1 MNLRPYQAD
10 LLLLLVAISW
20 GTTFVVVQQAVEAV
34 PVYQFLF
41 WRFGLAFVLMV
52 PFMAWRGRR
61 PDRGTL
67 WAGVVL
73 GLINFGAY
81 ALQTFGLTH
90 TTSSSVAFITGL
102 FVVFV
107 PLLGRLVF
115 GQRIVPVVWV
125 SSLLAVGGLWLL
137 TTQGALQ
144 AGRGEAY
151 AFGCAMLFALHLLYT
166 GRFSRRYDVSGLVIV
181 QFGTMAAA
189 SALMQLMNGGS
200 LWPAAWSGTL
210 VWSLGITV
218 VFATVF
224 AFWVQ
229 TSMQRF
235 TSAARAAV
243 IFTMEPLSAAIFAY
257 AYAGEVLRPL
267 QLAGGIII
275 VASML
280 LTELGTLYLRPKK

>member
-151 AFGCAMLFALHLLYT
+151 ALGCAMLFALHLLYT

-189 SALMQLMNGGS
+189 SALMQLMSGGS
-200 LWPAAWSGTL
+200 LWPAAWSSTL

-257 AYAGEVLRPL
+257 AYVGEVLRPL

>member
-20 GTTFVVVQQAVEAV
+20 GTTFVVVQQAVETV
-34 PVYQFLF
+34 PVYLFLF
-41 WRFGLAFVLMV
+41 WRFGLAFVLMGLFV
-52 PFMAWRGRR
+52 LWRGRR
-61 PDRGTL
+61 PDRGTVL
-67 WAGVVL
+67 AGAVL

-107 PLLGRLVF
+107 PLLGRVMF
-115 GQRIVPVVWV
+115 AQKIAPVVWI

-137 TTQGALQ
+137 TTQGALR
-144 AGRGEAY
+144 AGRGEGY
-151 AFGCAMLFALHLLYT
+151 ALGCAVLFALHLLYT
-166 GRFSRRYDVSGLVIV
+166 GKFSRQYDVTGLVTV

-189 SALMQLMNGGS
+189 SALMQLVSGGS
-200 LWPAAWSGTL
+200 LWPATWSGTL

-267 QLAGGIII
+267 QLVGGIII